1 MAYENFPESERKE
14 TAMTPNTPN
23 NNVRS
28 ILMAVLVVALLGTWG
43 YIIWDKN
50 KQKEKDT
57 TQQNLIASTSSQRD
71 ELQKELEDATMRY
84 DMLKTSNSKKDSTI
98 TAKDREIDEK
108 KSRIQALLS
117 KNNATENEL
126 KEARGL
132 ISSLKGDI
140 EGYRQ
145 QILVLK
151 GENQQLTTEKA
162 AVTEERNKAQ
172 QEYDSAQNVIK
183 GKEDIINVGSTLH
196 ASNFNII
203 GINEKSSG
211 KEKETSTAKRVD
223 KLRISFD
230 LDENL
235 IAQSGKKDIYI
246 CITAPDGTPVAVEA
260 LGSGKFSTR
269 EGQEKIY
276 TQKIEVNYTQNKR
289 QNVSF
294 DWKQNS
300 SFSTGNYKI
309 EVYNNGFK
317 VGEANRPLK
326 KGGLFS

>member
-1 MAYENFPESERKE
+1 MAYENFPESERTEKE
-14 TAMTPNTPN
+14 VNKPAS
-23 NNVRS
+23 NVRS
-28 ILMAVLVVALLGTWG
+28 ILTGFLVVALLGTWG

-50 KQKEKDT
+50 KTKETLDQKE
-57 TQQNLIASTSSQRD
+57 NLIASTSTQRD

-98 TAKDREIDEK
+98 SARDREIDEK
-108 KSRIQALLS
+108 KARIQALLGDANTTQA
-117 KNNATENEL
+117 KL

-140 EGYRQ
+140 EDYRQ
-145 QILVLK
+145 QIEVLK
-151 GENQQLTTEKA
+151 GENLQLAQEKA
-162 AVTEERNKAQ
+162 VVTQERDRAQ
-172 QEYDSAQNVIK
+172 QEYDSAQAVIREK
-183 GKEDIINVGSTLH
+183 ADIINVGSTLH
-196 ASNFNII
+196 ASNFNIV

-211 KEKETSTAKRVD
+211 KEKETSKAKRVD

-235 IAQSGKKDIYI
+235 IAESGKKDIYI

-269 EGQEKIY
+269 EGHEKVY
-276 TQKIEVNYTQNKR
+276 TQKLEVNYTQNKR
-289 QNVSF
+289 QNVTF

-300 SFSTGNYKI
+300 DFSTGNYKI

-317 VGEANRPLK
+317 VGEATRPLK
-326 KGGLFS
+326 KGGLFG